1 MVSGYSHFFRIFFL
15 SQRIIVDQVAESR
28 GAVLQPADHQTAED
42 DYENDSFAHG
52 DEEGEDDPRHDAGD
66 ETTGRSSRSSATES
80 SSEKVSED

>member
-1 MVSGYSHFFRIFFL
+1 V
-15 SQRIIVDQVAESR
+15 
-28 GAVLQPADHQTAED
+28 DHQTAED

-52 DEEGEDDPRHDAGD
+52 DEEVEDDPRHDAGD